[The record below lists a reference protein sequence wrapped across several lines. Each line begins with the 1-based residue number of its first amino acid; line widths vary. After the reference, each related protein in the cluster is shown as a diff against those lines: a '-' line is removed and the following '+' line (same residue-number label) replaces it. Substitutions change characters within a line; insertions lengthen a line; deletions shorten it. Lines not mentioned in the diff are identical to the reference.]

1 MKHFICD
8 KQNTVFLKI
17 IQEKYIEN
25 EKNNDYTCEI
35 NENATAAIESLSN
48 FHKYSRFSIF
58 NIAKHIIP

>member
-25 EKNNDYTCEI
+25 EKKNDYTCEI
-35 NENATAAIESLSN
+35 NENATAAIESLS
-48 FHKYSRFSIF
+48 R
-58 NIAKHIIP
+58 IIV